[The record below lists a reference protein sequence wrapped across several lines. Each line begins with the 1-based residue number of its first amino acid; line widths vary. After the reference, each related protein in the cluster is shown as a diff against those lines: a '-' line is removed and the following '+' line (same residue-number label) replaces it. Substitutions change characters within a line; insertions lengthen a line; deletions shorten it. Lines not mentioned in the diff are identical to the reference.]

1 MADMPSD
8 FWSGWIVVLTIAG
21 TIGLGWLIVGVY
33 FSGDD
38 HGDEAT
44 PVWDETLTEG
54 SNPAPMWWFWM
65 IFVSLIFSVVY
76 LMLYPGLGSYQGTL
90 QWSQGGE
97 YEEKADRFEAA
108 FADERA
114 RLSAMSLQDLQ
125 QHPKAMASAR
135 RIFDQHCSA
144 CHGPD
149 AAGQASMFPDLTDDV
164 WQWGGDSVQIERSIR
179 QGRQAVMV
187 GWASIL
193 GDPGVEQMA
202 DYVRLLQSDSVSG
215 HPSHSSFTQYCAACH
230 GANGAG
236 MAVLG
241 GPNLTDSVWLYG
253 DDDQALLQT
262 IAEGRSGTM
271 PAFQER
277 LDDTQVLL
285 LVAWI
290 TR

>member
-38 HGDEAT
+38 HDDETT

-135 RIFDQHCSA
+135 RIFDRTSSSSCLRDAGFSGRALRVILARLSGMMTETRPGRVPLLSSRCCS
-144 CHGPD
+144 
-149 AAGQASMFPDLTDDV
+149 
-164 WQWGGDSVQIERSIR
+164 
-179 QGRQAVMV
+179 
-187 GWASIL
+187 
-193 GDPGVEQMA
+193 
-202 DYVRLLQSDSVSG
+202 
-215 HPSHSSFTQYCAACH
+215 
-230 GANGAG
+230 
-236 MAVLG
+236 
-241 GPNLTDSVWLYG
+241 
-253 DDDQALLQT
+253 
-262 IAEGRSGTM
+262 SGTSS
-271 PAFQER
+271 
-277 LDDTQVLL
+277 
-285 LVAWI
+285 
-290 TR
+290 